1 MVNPLCVTAF
11 FDGRRGHEKQTRAVL
26 QALERF
32 TPLSVTV
39 RNVEPGNFFQ
49 AAGNWARY
57 GLRRIRPLKR
67 VPSSVD
73 LIIGAGS
80 YTHIPML
87 LLKEETGARAVTCMT
102 PERLFLRRF
111 DLCLIPRHDRPEG
124 SDNIFLTLGP
134 PCIRPAPKVR
144 DLANGLILVGGRD
157 PKSHWWSS
165 QTTMD
170 QIGSILAADP
180 LIHWTITSSPRTP
193 ADMLVML
200 TQLAEENPAV
210 SFFKS
215 EDTHL
220 GWLEDRYAQ
229 TWRVWVTAD
238 SMSMIYEAVSAG
250 CRVGILPVLWKKKRN
265 KFQTS
270 LEFLIENR
278 YSMSYE
284 MWRSGADEFNP
295 APLDEASRC
304 AQEIL
309 RRWWPERLP

>member
-1 MVNPLCVTAF
+1 MVDPLCVTAF

-26 QALERF
+26 QAMERF
-32 TPLSVTV
+32 TPLSVTTRSV
-39 RNVEPGNFFQ
+39 DPESFFQ
-49 AAGNWARY
+49 AAGNWVRY
-57 GLRRIRPLKR
+57 GLRRVRPLKGN
-67 VPSSVD
+67 PSSVD
-73 LIIGAGS
+73 LIIGTGS

-111 DLCLIPRHDRPEG
+111 DLCLIPRHDQPEG
-124 SDNIFLTLGP
+124 SDNIFVTLGP
-134 PCIRPAPKVR
+134 PCIRPVPQVR
-144 DLANGLILVGGRD
+144 NHAKGLILVGGRD

-165 QTTMD
+165 QKTMD
-170 QIGSILAADP
+170 QIHSILAADP

-193 ADMLVML
+193 ADMRVML
-200 TQLAEENPAV
+200 TQLAKENPAV

-229 TWRVWVTAD
+229 NWRVWVTAD
-238 SMSMIYEAVSAG
+238 SMSMVYEAVSAG
-250 CRVGILPVLWKKKRN
+250 CRVGILPVLWKQKRN

-278 YSMSYE
+278 YAMSYE
-284 MWRSGADEFNP
+284 MWRSGVDEFNP